1 MIYTKKGFTLFEM
14 IIVLSLIGV
23 FFTATTYLT
32 RDVRID
38 QKNAERL
45 SNQIYDI
52 IRNARNNMVIGRGV
66 FTG

>member
-1 MIYTKKGFTLFEM
+1 MIYTKKGFTLFE
-14 IIVLSLIGV
+14 ILIVIALIGL

-32 RDVRID
+32 RDVRVD